1 MKKDLTLKTSIEN
14 EQENAAA
21 TKIQANYRGYQDRK
35 RLKHS
40 KDKKEPGVMKND
52 EYLYSTDA
60 GCLFASQEFADVN
73 QLNLTSIELENAAA
87 TKIQA
92 TYRGHQD
99 RKRTKHLKDQ
109 ITNST
114 TVAIEETQMVQV
126 SIPNRSDKLTLQT
139 QPSIELQNAAATK
152 IQATYRG
159 HQDRKR
165 VKHLKHQFSNSNVD
179 IDETQLEKAKQINRP
194 PSDEFIFQNEQ
205 NVNFIEIQNA
215 AATKIQAGYRGYQ
228 DRKRVQLFKDE
239 IHINYV
245 INDDESQNDN
255 GMIQSD
261 SEEMRNIQ
269 FTQPSV
275 IFELENAA
283 AKKIQSG
290 YRSHRDRKRAK
301 HLNDNVRNPSSMN
314 IKTQFDTATDII
326 LYNSD
331 QNKQVQSYLTSST
344 ELEEFAAT
352 KIQASYRGY
361 QDRKRVKN
369 LKDQINPIR
378 NVNESTNLAEITN
391 LHEREEFIHNIQS
404 NVTSMELENAAAITI
419 QSAYRGHKD
428 RKHLQL
434 NNSASAFQ
442 PQK

>member
-1 MKKDLTLKTSIEN
+1 LTWTE
-14 EQENAAA
+14 EENAAA
-21 TKIQANYRGYQDRK
+21 IKIQAG
-35 RLKHS
+35 
-40 KDKKEPGVMKND
+40 
-52 EYLYSTDA
+52 
-60 GCLFASQEFADVN
+60 
-73 QLNLTSIELENAAA
+73 
-87 TKIQA
+87 
-92 TYRGHQD
+92 YRGHQD
-99 RKRTKHLKDQ
+99 RKRIKHLKGEIIIIPEVTYNEEIPDFDE
-109 ITNST
+109 T
-114 TVAIEETQMVQV
+114 TGLCSYNKIAE
-126 SIPNRSDKLTLQT
+126 SNKNLT
-139 QPSIELQNAAATK
+139 ELENDAATK
-152 IQATYRG
+152 IQAGYRG

-165 VKHLKHQFSNSNVD
+165 VKHLRHQDTNSNVD

-194 PSDEFIFQNEQ
+194 HPDEFIFQNEK
-205 NVNFIEIQNA
+205 NVNLIEIQNA

-228 DRKRVQLFKDE
+228 DRKRVQLLKDE
-239 IHINYV
+239 ININYV

-261 SEEMRNIQ
+261 SEKMRNIQ

-301 HLNDNVRNPSSMN
+301 HLNDNVTNPSSMN
-314 IKTQFDTATDII
+314 ITTQFDTATDIM

-331 QNKQVQSYLTSST
+331 QNKQAQSYLTSST

-369 LKDQINPIR
+369 LKDQINPVR
-378 NVNESTNLAEITN
+378 NFNESTNLAEITN
-391 LHEREEFIHNIQS
+391 LHEREEFIHNIQP
-404 NVTSMELENAAAITI
+404 NLTSIELENAAAITI

-428 RKHLQL
+428 RKHLKL
-434 NNSASAFQ
+434 NNSASALQ

>member
-1 MKKDLTLKTSIEN
+1 M
-14 EQENAAA
+14 
-21 TKIQANYRGYQDRK
+21 
-35 RLKHS
+35 
-40 KDKKEPGVMKND
+40 
-52 EYLYSTDA
+52 
-60 GCLFASQEFADVN
+60 
-73 QLNLTSIELENAAA
+73 QLL
-87 TKIQA
+87 
-92 TYRGHQD
+92 
-99 RKRTKHLKDQ
+99 
-109 ITNST
+109 
-114 TVAIEETQMVQV
+114 
-126 SIPNRSDKLTLQT
+126 
-139 QPSIELQNAAATK
+139 
-152 IQATYRG
+152 
-159 HQDRKR
+159 
-165 VKHLKHQFSNSNVD
+165 
-179 IDETQLEKAKQINRP
+179 
-194 PSDEFIFQNEQ
+194 
-205 NVNFIEIQNA
+205 
-215 AATKIQAGYRGYQ
+215 
-228 DRKRVQLFKDE
+228 KDE
-239 IHINYV
+239 IKINYV